1 MKDIEIAKKY
11 LEEENLAIAVVK
23 DGNLIFKS
31 HDKGIKPMYTLATQM
46 VEMTKGSSIAD
57 KVIGRG
63 AAMLCDSLYVK
74 EVYGKLIS
82 DNAIEVLKKSGIIFS
97 YGNICDYI
105 KNRDGTDI
113 CPIEKI
119 ALQSENSEVLLSK
132 IKGFFKAAS
141 R

>member
-23 DGNLIFKS
+23 DGGLIFKS
-31 HDKGIKPMYTLATQM
+31 HDKGIRPMYTLATK
-46 VEMTKGSSIAD
+46 MTKLAKDSSIAD

-63 AAMLCDSLYVK
+63 AAILCKSLDVK

-82 DNAIEVLKKSGIIFS
+82 DNAMEILEESNIV
-97 YGNICDYI
+97 YYYDNICDYI
-105 KNRDGTDI
+105 KNRDGTDL

-119 ALQSENSEVLLSK
+119 ALKSEKPEILLNK
-132 IKGFFKAAS
+132 IREFLNIY
-141 R
+141 

>member
-23 DGNLIFKS
+23 DGGLIFKS
-31 HDKGIKPMYTLATQM
+31 HDKGIRPMYTLATQM
-46 VEMTKGSSIAD
+46 AKLAKGSSIAD

-63 AAMLCDSLYVK
+63 AAILCKSLDVK

-82 DNAIEVLKKSGIIFS
+82 DNAMEILEESNIV
-97 YGNICDYI
+97 YYYDNICDYI
-105 KNRDGTDI
+105 KNRDGTDL

-119 ALQSENSEVLLSK
+119 ALKSENPEILLNK
-132 IKGFFKAAS
+132 IREFLNIY
-141 R
+141 

>member
-23 DGNLIFKS
+23 DGSLIFKS
-31 HDKGIKPMYTLATQM
+31 YEKGIKPMYTLATQM
-46 VEMTKGSSIAD
+46 AKLAKGSSIAD

-63 AAMLCDSLYVK
+63 AAILCKSLDVK

-82 DNAIEVLKKSGIIFS
+82 DNAMEILEESNIV
-97 YGNICDYI
+97 YYYDNICDYI
-105 KNRDGTDI
+105 KNRDGTDL

-119 ALQSENSEVLLSK
+119 ALKSENPDILLSK
-132 IKGFFKAAS
+132 IREFLKLY
-141 R
+141 

>member
-23 DGNLIFKS
+23 DGGLIFKS
-31 HDKGIKPMYTLATQM
+31 HDKGIKPMYTLATKM
-46 VEMTKGSSIAD
+46 AKLAKDSSIAD

-63 AAMLCDSLYVK
+63 AAILCDSLYVK

-105 KNRDGTDI
+105 KNRDGTDL

-119 ALQSENSEVLLSK
+119 ALKSEKPEILLNK
-132 IKGFFKAAS
+132 IREFLNIY
-141 R
+141 

>member
-23 DGNLIFKS
+23 DGGLIFKS
-31 HDKGIKPMYTLATQM
+31 HDKGIRPMYTLATK
-46 VEMTKGSSIAD
+46 MTKLAKDSSIAD

-63 AAMLCDSLYVK
+63 AAILCKSLDVK

-82 DNAIEVLKKSGIIFS
+82 DNAMEILEESNIV
-97 YGNICDYI
+97 YYYDNICDYI
-105 KNRDGTDI
+105 KNRDGTDL

-119 ALQSENSEVLLSK
+119 ALKSENPDILLSK
-132 IKGFFKAAS
+132 IREFLKLY
-141 R
+141 

>member
-23 DGNLIFKS
+23 DGSLIFKS
-31 HDKGIKPMYTLATQM
+31 YEKGIKPMYTLATQM
-46 VEMTKGSSIAD
+46 AKLAKGSSIAD

-63 AAMLCDSLYVK
+63 AAILCKSLDVK

-82 DNAIEVLKKSGIIFS
+82 DNAMEILEESNIV
-97 YGNICDYI
+97 YYYDNICDYI
-105 KNRDGTDI
+105 KNRDGTDL

-119 ALQSENSEVLLSK
+119 ALKSENPEILLSK
-132 IKGFFKAAS
+132 IREFLKLY
-141 R
+141 